1 MLKVVRAVSLW
12 MPLALLYTGL
22 MLGMSSV
29 PFIRAFAQKRM
40 VAQQAEAVI
49 LDAPNIYG
57 DLGVRGRHTAVKQ
70 AGVTP
75 RVLMIGAHPDDED
88 TRLLAWLARG
98 GRAKAAYLSLTRGDG
113 GQNLIGNELGEKLGV
128 IRSQELLAA
137 RRVDGASQYFS
148 RAYDFGFSKSADET
162 FRHWNRDSLLSDMV
176 RVVRAFRPHV
186 IVSVFSGTER
196 DGHGH
201 HQVAGLLSRE
211 VIEAASDS
219 ATYPAAH
226 YGAPW
231 DVKKL
236 YRSAWFAPERAT
248 LSFDVGEFSDE
259 HGRSYAEIAAISRS
273 QHRSQ
278 GFGTIQQKGVI
289 LDHLTREYSSVNAAT
304 PAGEEQSLFDGLDTA
319 RVLSARDSLQ
329 MQVAQ
334 ENLALEV
341 FAEHRRVAIG
351 DSFDIDVSLYRNG
364 VLDSS
369 LSGKRRIH
377 ASVLSSPYWLACPRN
392 GDLFCRSSEGISDD
406 EREKMAWYH
415 LEGLFDGR
423 VILRAP
429 VQYRYQDPVRGDV
442 RYPLEIVPLYSLTV
456 ADNRQ
461 VIKANT
467 PVSRSV
473 EVTLQSFGQ
482 SSPESQGGSKD
493 VQIRLELPNG
503 LTSTPSV
510 HGVKVGPVTGSG
522 DGMLYRVSFTV
533 TGTLPSG
540 EYTIN
545 AVATEGGK
553 EYRDGFTTIQYDH
566 IVPQN
571 LYSKAELKVVSIDLA
586 SLPIALTGKS
596 IGYIRGVGDN
606 VAETL
611 RQLDISVEILDPS
624 QLHKTDLSVYP
635 TIIVGTRAYQ
645 IYDDLVHNNG
655 ALLAYAE
662 AGGNLVVQYGQYEM
676 LGAGIMPFPITLSR
690 PARRVTE
697 ENSPVSV
704 IDSTSGF
711 LQRPNVIR
719 STDFDGWVQE
729 RSLYMPTSAAPEYRT
744 VISIADSGEAPNDN
758 SIITLQLGQGR
769 YTYTTLAFFRQI
781 PAGVPGAIRLFLNLI
796 SPTN

>member
-1 MLKVVRAVSLW
+1 
-12 MPLALLYTGL
+12 MPLAFLYTGL
-22 MLGMSSV
+22 MLGMLLA
-29 PFIRAFAQKRM
+29 PYIRAVAQKR
-40 VAQQAEAVI
+40 VIAQSSETVI
-49 LDAPNIYG
+49 LDAPNIHG
-57 DLGVRGRHTAVKQ
+57 DLGVRGRHIAVKQ

-176 RVVRAFRPHV
+176 RVVRAFQPHI

-211 VIEAASDS
+211 VIKAASDS
-219 ATYPAAH
+219 ATYPASE
-226 YGAPW
+226 YGALW

-278 GFGTIQQKGVI
+278 GFGAIQQKGVI
-289 LDHLTREYSSVNAAT
+289 MDHLTREYSSVNAAT
-304 PAGEEQSLFDGLDTA
+304 PATEEQSLFDGLDTA
-319 RVLSARDSLQ
+319 RVFSARDSLE

-341 FAEHRRVAIG
+341 FAEHCRVAIG
-351 DSFDIDVSLYRNG
+351 DSLDIDVSLYRNG
-364 VLDSS
+364 VLDTS
-369 LSGKRRIH
+369 LSGKRRVQSS
-377 ASVLSSPYWLACPRN
+377 ALSSPYWLACPRN
-392 GDLFCRSSEGISDD
+392 GDLFCRSSESISDD

-415 LEGLFDGR
+415 LEGLLDGR
-423 VILRAP
+423 VTLRAP

-461 VIKANT
+461 VIKASV
-467 PVSRSV
+467 PVSRNV
-473 EVTLQSFGQ
+473 EVTLQSFGRNT
-482 SSPESQGGSKD
+482 SPESEGGSKD

-503 LTSTPSV
+503 LTATPSV
-510 HGVKVGPVTGSG
+510 HTVQVVPTTGSG
-522 DGMLYRVSFTV
+522 DGTLYRVSFTL
-533 TGTLPSG
+533 TGTLSSG
-540 EYTIN
+540 EYTIQ
-545 AVATEGGK
+545 AVATEGGN
-553 EYRDGFTTIQYDH
+553 EYRDGFTTVQYDH

-571 LYSKAELKVVSIDLA
+571 LYSRAELKLTSVDLA

-645 IYDDLVHNNG
+645 IYDDLVNNNG
-655 ALLAYAE
+655 ILLAYAE

-690 PARRVTE
+690 PASRVTE

-704 IDSTSGF
+704 IDSNSMF
-711 LQRPNVIR
+711 LQSPNAIK

-744 VISIADSGEAPNDN
+744 VISIADSGETPNEN
-758 SIITLQLGQGR
+758 SIITLQLGKGR

-796 SPTN
+796 SPNN

>member
-1 MLKVVRAVSLW
+1 
-12 MPLALLYTGL
+12 MPLAFLCTGL
-22 MLGMSSV
+22 ILGMLSV
-29 PFIRAFAQKRM
+29 PFTGAGAQNKA
-40 VAQQAEAVI
+40 VASRSDAVI

-57 DLGVRGRHTAVKQ
+57 EMGVRGRSAAVKQ

-75 RVLMIGAHPDDED
+75 RVLMIAAHPDDED

-128 IRSQELLAA
+128 IRTQELLAA
-137 RRVDGASQYFS
+137 RRADGASQYFS

-162 FRHWNRDSLLSDMV
+162 FQHWNRDSLLSDMV
-176 RVVRAFRPHV
+176 RVVRAFRPHI
-186 IVSVFSGTER
+186 IVSVFSGTEK

-201 HQVAGLLSRE
+201 HQVAGLLSFD
-211 VIEAASDS
+211 VLEAARDS
-219 ATYPAAH
+219 VTYPAAH
-226 YGAPW
+226 YGEPW

-236 YRSAWFAPERAT
+236 YRNAWFAPERAT
-248 LSFDVGEFSDE
+248 LSFNVGEFSDVY
-259 HGRSYAEIAAISRS
+259 GRSYAEIAAISRS

-289 LDHLTREYSSVNAAT
+289 LDHLTREYSSVNDAT
-304 PAGEEQSLFDGLDTA
+304 SAGEEQSLFDGLDTA
-319 RVLSARDSLQ
+319 RVFSARDSLQ
-329 MQVAQ
+329 ILVAE

-341 FAEHRRVAIG
+341 FTEHRRVAIG

-364 VLDSS
+364 ILDSS
-369 LSGKRRIH
+369 LSGKRRIQ

-392 GDLFCRSSEGISDD
+392 GDLFCRSSNGISDD
-406 EREKMAWYH
+406 ERGKIAWYH
-415 LEGLFDGR
+415 LEGLADGR
-423 VILRAP
+423 LTLRAP
-429 VQYRYQDPVRGDV
+429 IQYRYQDPVRGDV
-442 RYPLEIVPLYSLTV
+442 RYPVEIVPLYSLTV

-461 VIKANT
+461 VIKANA
-467 PVSRSV
+467 PVSRSI
-473 EVTLQSFGQ
+473 EVTLQSFGRRSLETQ
-482 SSPESQGGSKD
+482 SDSRN
-493 VQIRLELPNG
+493 VQIRLELPPG
-503 LTSTPSV
+503 LTSTPSAHEV
-510 HGVKVGPVTGSG
+510 QVAPTTGSG

-545 AVATEGGK
+545 AVATEGDK

-566 IVPQN
+566 IEPQN
-571 LYSKAELKVVSIDLA
+571 LYSRAELKLVSINLA
-586 SLPIALTGKS
+586 PLPLALQGKS
-596 IGYIRGVGDN
+596 IGYIPGVGDN

-611 RQLDISVEILDPS
+611 RQLDISVEILDPA

-645 IYDDLVHNNG
+645 IYDELVNNNR

-676 LGAGIMPFPITLSR
+676 LGAGLMPFPITLSR
-690 PARRVTE
+690 PAARVTE
-697 ENSPVSV
+697 ERSPVSV
-704 IDSTSGF
+704 IDSTSRF
-711 LQRPNVIR
+711 LQSPNLIT
-719 STDFDGWVQE
+719 SADFNGWVQE
-729 RSLYMPTSAAPEYRT
+729 RSLYMPTSAAQEYRK
-744 VISIADSGEAPNDN
+744 VISIADSGETPNDN
-758 SIITLQLGQGR
+758 SIITLQLGKGR

-796 SPTN
+796 SPDN